1 MFPTDLL
8 PLMQPLVF
16 AMDFAAHPRLSTKNM
31 RVIFSNPAT
40 ILFVDDKKYVAKAH
54 NEEFDE
60 EKGLLMCLAKAV
72 GISHLD
78 LKRLLK
84 NAMRPNDKKMTE
96 ADNAKTTTNN
106 DTKN

>member
-1 MFPTDLL
+1 MFKDNVS
-8 PLMQPLVF
+8 PLMQHLMFVE
-16 AMDFAAHPRLSTKNM
+16 DFISKPKMSTKNM

-60 EKGLLMCLAKAV
+60 EKGLLMCLAKAA
-72 GISHLD
+72 GISHLE

-84 NAMRPNDKKMTE
+84 KATRPNEKKAE
-96 ADNAKTTTNN
+96 Q
-106 DTKN
+106 KNINS

>member
-1 MFPTDLL
+1 MFTDNLS
-8 PLMQPLVF
+8 PLMQQLVLTVDLSAPL
-16 AMDFAAHPRLSTKNM
+16 RLSTKNM
-31 RVIFSNPAT
+31 RVILSNPAT
-40 ILFVDDKKYVAKAH
+40 ILFVDGKKYVAKAH

-60 EKGLLMCLAKAV
+60 EKGLLMCLAKAA

-84 NAMRPNDKKMTE
+84 KATRPNDKKMTE
-96 ADNAKTTTNN
+96 ANNAKTTNN

>member
-1 MFPTDLL
+1 MFSTDLSAL
-8 PLMQPLVF
+8 IQPMVL
-16 AMDFAAHPRLSTKNM
+16 AMDFAAHPRLSAKNM

-40 ILFVDDKKYVAKAH
+40 ILFVDGKKYVAKAH

-60 EKGLLMCLAKAV
+60 EKGLLMCLAKAA

-78 LKRLLK
+78 LNRLLK
-84 NAMRPNDKKMTE
+84 KAARPNDKKMTE
-96 ADNAKTTTNN
+96 ADNATTTNN

>member
-1 MFPTDLL
+1 MFPTDVS
-8 PLMQPLVF
+8 PLMQHLVV
-16 AMDFAAHPRLSTKNM
+16 AMDFAAHPRLSTKNI

-40 ILFVDDKKYVAKAH
+40 ILFVDGKKYVAKAY

-60 EKGLLMCLAKAV
+60 EKGLLMCLAKAA

-84 NAMRPNDKKMTE
+84 KATRPNDKKMTE
-96 ADNAKTTTNN
+96 ANNAKTTNN